1 MIGAQQLSLP
11 NSVYETTLDGMN
23 KITADD
29 DELVR
34 RAFAAYFRAGA
45 SVSQPSG
52 ASHVAV
58 HNGKLYVV
66 LHNSGG
72 ILAVYRVRNNGAL
85 KGLRRWPAAL
95 EVW

>member
-1 MIGAQQLSLP
+1 M
-11 NSVYETTLDGMN
+11 LDGMN

-29 DELVR
+29 DELLR
-34 RAFAAYFRAGA
+34 RAFAAYFRARGDIIN
-45 SVSQPSG
+45 QPSNT
-52 ASHVAV
+52 SHVAA

-72 ILAVYRVRNNGAL
+72 ILAIYRVRNNGTL